1 MMNVALALVAL
12 RRPRRELLWLAPL
25 LLLYMLPALPAPTAG
40 SHTARLVQ
48 PNVHPD
54 DMQHRDRAVQQE
66 HLARMRQLSTA
77 TATGL
82 DATSP
87 ELLIWPEYPVPGYFF
102 DDPGFRAYME
112 DLARQTNAHVILN
125 AIAFRDDDRGRP
137 LNSALVLSPRGEL
150 LLDQIR
156 EAFKHLAH
164 ALLVELRVLSNLAD
178 NLGLGHALRS
188 SHLRFLL

>member
-1 MMNVALALVAL
+1 
-12 RRPRRELLWLAPL
+12 
-25 LLLYMLPALPAPTAG
+25 MLPALPAPTAG

-54 DMQHRDRAVQQE
+54 DMQHWDRAVQQE

-150 LLDQIR
+150 LSHYSKIFLVPFGEFVPWPFSLFINKITL
-156 EAFKHLAH
+156 EAGDYTPGDEVVVTQAGEHKI
-164 ALLVELRVLSNLAD
+164 
-178 NLGLGHALRS
+178 GKCI
-188 SHLRFLL
+188 